1 MLISTINNI
10 AHLCVLSSAEPS
22 ARSISA
28 GYLKICLQLLFL
40 VAASSECSHAQIV
53 YSQTFSSTLAA
64 SAWTNTNLT
73 TPWSSGTYLG
83 LFSNNWYLDDAETGM
98 PANTCG
104 VGFGGNQSLY
114 MGAVGL
120 GALGAAYVAN
130 ARTNRRISSPNINT
144 IGYAGMTLSFNF
156 IANGVSTI
164 DKAYFQYSID
174 GGATWILPPGGPTST
189 TPALP
194 AGSDWSNLKSQVCAG
209 GQGRWTNV
217 IWAMPAACE
226 GISNLRIG
234 FVWQNNNSTPG
245 ATDPCLAVD
254 DIVISVIITP
264 VTLSSFDIR
273 CNNSKVIV
281 AWTTQSEVNNDYF
294 ILESCA
300 DMIHWRQVGVVPG
313 SGNSISSHHYVFEH
327 AWKKSDVYYRLSQ
340 VDYDGRTTHLY
351 SSTKG
356 ECDAT
361 NGNLAVYP
369 NPTQGLF
376 YISGERTTDISC
388 IELLDLQGR
397 IVFSQRLNA
406 SPASQV
412 EVALTQLFTA
422 GMYVLMIRS
431 KDGDVEEFK
440 LMVE

>member
-1 MLISTINNI
+1 MSRICIIYSST
-10 AHLCVLSSAEPS
+10 SSV
-22 ARSISA
+22 RSISA
-28 GYLKICLQLLFL
+28 GYFKNCLQLLFL
-40 VAASSECSHAQIV
+40 IIASSESSQAQIV
-53 YSQTFSSTLAA
+53 YAQTFSSTLAA

-83 LFSNNWYLDDAETGM
+83 AFSNNWHVDDAETGM
-98 PANTCG
+98 PANGCG
-104 VGFGGNQSLY
+104 MALGGNQSLY

-144 IGYAGMTLSFNF
+144 TGYAGMTLSFNF
-156 IANGVSTI
+156 IANGVSTV

-189 TPALP
+189 TPALQ

-217 IWAMPAACE
+217 IWAMPTACE
-226 GISNLRIG
+226 GISNLRIA
-234 FVWQNNNSTPG
+234 FVWQNNTSTPG

-254 DIVISVIITP
+254 DIVISVIVTP
-264 VTLSSFDIR
+264 VTLSSFDMR
-273 CNNSKVIV
+273 CNNSNTMVE
-281 AWTTQSEVNNDYF
+281 WTTQSEVNNDYF
-294 ILESCA
+294 ILESGT
-300 DMIHWRQVGVVPG
+300 DMIRWRQCGVVPG
-313 SGNSISSHHYVFEH
+313 SGNSNSSHHYVFEH
-327 AWKKSDVYYRLSQ
+327 ARGKSDVYYRLSQ
-340 VDYDGRTTHLY
+340 VDYDGRTKHLH
-351 SSTKG
+351 SAAM
-356 ECDAT
+356 EACDAT
-361 NGNLAVYP
+361 HGNLSVYP

-376 YISGERTTDISC
+376 YISGERTTDISG

-397 IVFSQRLNA
+397 IVFSQKWNEL
-406 SPASQV
+406 PAGQV
-412 EVALTQLFTA
+412 EVALTQPFTS

>member
-1 MLISTINNI
+1 MSRLHVIN
-10 AHLCVLSSAEPS
+10 SSAPS
-22 ARSISA
+22 VWSISA
-28 GYLKICLQLLFL
+28 TCLRNCLWLLFL
-40 VAASSECSHAQIV
+40 IAASSESSHSQIV
-53 YSQTFSSTLAA
+53 YSQSFGSTFAA

-83 LFSNNWYLDDAETGM
+83 FFSNNWHVDDAETGM

-104 VGFGGNQSLY
+104 MAMGGNQTLY

-144 IGYAGMTLSFNF
+144 TGYAGMTLSFNF
-156 IANGVSTI
+156 IANGESTI

-174 GGATWILPPGGPTST
+174 GGVTWILPPGGPTST

-226 GISNLRIG
+226 GISNLRIA
-234 FVWQNNNSTPG
+234 FVWQNDTSTPG

-273 CNNSKVIV
+273 CNGSKAIV
-281 AWTTQSEVNNDYF
+281 EWTTQSEVNNDYF
-294 ILESCA
+294 ILESGA
-300 DMIHWRQVGVVPG
+300 DMIHWLQLGAVRG
-313 SGNSISSHHYVFEH
+313 SGNSNSSHNYVFEH

-340 VDYDGRTTHLY
+340 VDYDGRTKHLH
-351 SSTKG
+351 SAAMDA
-356 ECDAT
+356 CDAT
-361 NGNLAVYP
+361 PGNLAVYP

-376 YISGERTTDISC
+376 FIYGERTSDISGV
-388 IELLDLQGR
+388 ELLDLQGR
-397 IVFSQRLNA
+397 IVFCQRLNE
-406 SPASQV
+406 SPGGQV
-412 EVALTQLFTA
+412 EMALTQSLTA
-422 GMYVLMIRS
+422 GMYVLIIRS
-431 KDGDVEEFK
+431 KDGNVEEFK